1 MRTTRSTLLWLMTT
15 LALAAPVA
23 AADAPAQPAEQARFS
38 LEELGFTEALKKSAT
53 RSTVTLALPTRGDR
67 VLTEASLQLTLTGDA
82 SASGLAGLEVLV
94 NDERVSLLDGRAL
107 GARREHM
114 VAIPPAL
121 IESRSSLTLR
131 LISAGSA
138 AICAGAVPPGSWQ
151 AIAGGSLVMSS
162 TALRLPND
170 LGVLPL
176 PFFDPQFDRSV
187 RVNLAFLRAPGPAQT
202 RVAALLASFIGLR
215 GDVKASF
222 AVTVGALPQGH
233 ALVLAEGA
241 QDAATL
247 GLPAPAGPE
256 LRLLDNPRDPTAM
269 AKLLVISGRTV
280 AELETAALALSDGHS
295 GGKPLAGELVIVA
308 ARPPRALAR
317 DYDAPRWVALREV
330 IPLSQLP
337 GGKQLVHEGTGGTTF
352 RLPFRLPPDLFFW
365 LTHNPAL
372 ELAFSAQLARG
383 IAPPR
388 VSVELNGHYVAT
400 LPAPTEHPT
409 GAWGRVRLPVNRDHL
424 AGFNE
429 LAIHLDYGPQGCAG
443 TPTIGTTRFAIDADS
458 SGLRLRGHTH
468 FASLPDLSLFVHDG
482 FPFTRRADLSETTAV
497 LPARP
502 SPEEIGSLLS
512 LVAGFSG
519 VTGRPASGLTVT
531 TAEDLLGA
539 PPASHDLL
547 VVGAVANQP
556 LLQLYGDRLPLRLGG
571 SGAEVALPSRS
582 PLETLRF
589 ALSGRLLDGERS
601 RAREIVGLVPRFAA
615 VMAIESPLASG
626 RAAVFVTAHQAAG
639 MPSLGDLQGP
649 AESRYRGSDVLV
661 AIGAGGS
668 NADNQAGNQA
678 GNQGSHDARF
688 MFRLG
693 LSYETGQLR
702 PWHRFLWQ
710 MSQHW
715 VSLFP
720 AALLGIVLL
729 ALVSRAALRA
739 RVERRL
745 LEIGESPTP

>member
-1 MRTTRSTLLWLMTT
+1 MRPKTRLRTTSWLSVLGA

-23 AADAPAQPAEQARFS
+23 AAETADPVVAPAGPVEQSRFT
-38 LEELGFTEALKKSAT
+38 LEELGFTEALKKSAV

-67 VLTEASLQLTLTGDA
+67 VLTEASLQLTLAADA
-82 SASGLAGLEVLV
+82 GAGGLAALEVLV

-107 GARREHM
+107 GASREHT
-114 VAIPPAL
+114 VIIPPAL

-131 LISAGSA
+131 LINAGSGA
-138 AICAGAVPPGSWQ
+138 LCAGAVPAGSWR
-151 AIAGGSLVMSS
+151 AIAGGSLLMSS

-170 LGVLPL
+170 LGILPL

-187 RVNLAFLRAPGPAQT
+187 RVPVAFLRPPAPALT

-222 AVTVGALPQGH
+222 PVTVGALPEGN
-233 ALVLAEGA
+233 ALLLLEGA
-241 QDAATL
+241 ADADAL
-247 GLPAPAGPE
+247 GLPAPLGPE
-256 LRLLDNPRDPTAM
+256 LRLLDNPRQPAGTG
-269 AKLLVISGRTV
+269 KLLVVSGRTA

-295 GGKPLAGELVIVA
+295 GGKPLAGAQVSVA
-308 ARPPRALAR
+308 APTPRALAR
-317 DYDAPRWVALREV
+317 DYDAPRWVPLREV
-330 IPLSQLP
+330 IPLAQLP
-337 GGKQLVHEGTGGTTF
+337 GGKRLVHEGTGGTTF

-372 ELAFSAQLARG
+372 ELAFSAQRARG
-383 IAPPR
+383 IEPPR

-400 LPAPTEHPT
+400 LPAPDGHPT

-429 LAIHLDYGPQGCAG
+429 LVIHLDYGAQACAG
-443 TPTIGTTRFAIDADS
+443 TPTAGTTRFAIDGDS

-482 FPFTRRADLSETTAV
+482 FPFTRRADLGETTAV

-502 SPEEIGSLLS
+502 TPEEIGSLLS

-531 TAEDLLGA
+531 TAEELLQAPGA
-539 PPASHDLL
+539 HRDLL

-556 LLQLYGDRLPLRLGG
+556 LLQLFGDRLPLRLAG
-571 SGAEVALPSRS
+571 SGAEVTLPSRNL
-582 PLETLRF
+582 LETLRF
-589 ALSGRLLDGERS
+589 ALSGRLLDGERG
-601 RAREIVGLVPRFAA
+601 RAREIVGHLPRFAA
-615 VMAIESPLASG
+615 VMAIESPLAAG
-626 RAAVFVTAHQAAG
+626 RAAVFVTAPQSQG
-639 MPSLGDLQGP
+639 MPSLGELQGP
-649 AESRYRGSDVLV
+649 AQSRYRGSDVLV
-661 AIGAGGS
+661 AVSPADGGGE
-668 NADNQAGNQA
+668 DG
-678 GNQGSHDARF
+678 RF

-693 LSYETGQLR
+693 LSYQAGTLH

-710 MSQHW
+710 LSQHW

-729 ALVSRAALRA
+729 ALVLRAALRA
-739 RVERRL
+739 RVEKRL